1 VHPAGTSDAKKHGK
15 GGAIMQRM
23 KQFFALMQ
31 NEEGVGVVEVI
42 LILIVLVG
50 VVIIFRTQI
59 TNLITT
65 VFETLTNEISGI

>member
-1 VHPAGTSDAKKHGK
+1 
-15 GGAIMQRM
+15 MQRM